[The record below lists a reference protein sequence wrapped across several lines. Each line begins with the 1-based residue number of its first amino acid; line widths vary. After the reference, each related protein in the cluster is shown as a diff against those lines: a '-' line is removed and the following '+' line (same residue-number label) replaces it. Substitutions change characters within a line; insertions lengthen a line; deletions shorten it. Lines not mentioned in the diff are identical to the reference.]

1 VCCCSS
7 SDLAHGVDLSVLPSL
22 SSCAPC
28 VFSSLSI
35 LPRWWPNISLMV
47 PSSRPPP
54 LLLTPCARLLW
65 HRSALAHVAIVVSS
79 LVIASHAVEPIVFL
93 SSARAVSYSP
103 ARPLGLLGLN
113 PYRVVDLISYR
124 RSSSRRVCSSTS

>member
-1 VCCCSS
+1 SRIFRGRPCAELPRCGSQLPPARPWLPCRGLFPASSFLRSPSSWSSLAVVVVSLRPAFSSISVRASSPVCCCSS

-47 PSSRPPP
+47 P
-54 LLLTPCARLLW
+54 
-65 HRSALAHVAIVVSS
+65 
-79 LVIASHAVEPIVFL
+79 
-93 SSARAVSYSP
+93 
-103 ARPLGLLGLN
+103 
-113 PYRVVDLISYR
+113 
-124 RSSSRRVCSSTS
+124 